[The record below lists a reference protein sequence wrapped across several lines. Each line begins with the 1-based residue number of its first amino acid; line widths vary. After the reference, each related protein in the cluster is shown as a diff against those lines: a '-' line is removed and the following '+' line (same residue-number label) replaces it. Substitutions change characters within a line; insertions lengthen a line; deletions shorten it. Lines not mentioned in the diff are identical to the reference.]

1 MGEVDMKIR
10 IGSLELA
17 NPFILGAGPPGI
29 TGASLKRFAATKPG
43 AVVTK
48 SIGVNPSPGQ
58 KLSLSRSALSEDS
71 LVLTDP
77 WSFKSF
83 EQWVEHEIPF
93 AQEGGVPVIISLQ
106 AVTDTPG
113 DDIKRMA
120 GRAEQAGVAA
130 IELSAFGSAPNVVTG
145 EGIGAVQDAKRTY
158 EVAKAA
164 KESVNIPVIV
174 KLLPEPSNLV
184 DLVKAAEDAGADA
197 IASRDTIFPAITFDI
212 YTKEPPLARN
222 IGTWMPEL
230 SGRSIKEVALA
241 YVVEIFRR
249 TSLPLIGLGGVAR
262 WQDAVEMVIAGATG
276 IGVCTAAMTRGP
288 EIFTELKK
296 GLAAYLRDQK
306 VTLDQLRGT
315 GLEGMMRVNQRGL
328 AELLVEIDAGECTM
342 CGTCATVCQ
351 VEAPREREDAYWI
364 NPDVCVKCG
373 MCVHYCPVS
382 CIEVREL

>member
-1 MGEVDMKIR
+1 MNEVDMKVR
-10 IGSLELA
+10 IGNLELD

-29 TGASLKRFAATKPG
+29 NGASLKRFAATKPG

-48 SIGVNPSPGQ
+48 SIGVKPSPGQ

-158 EVAKAA
+158 AVAKAA
-164 KESVNIPVIV
+164 KESVSIPVIV

-184 DLVKAAEDAGADA
+184 DLIKAAEDAGADA

-249 TSLPLIGLGGVAR
+249 TNLPIIGLGGVAR

-288 EIFTELKK
+288 EIFTELKN

-315 GLEGMMRVNQRGL
+315 GLEGMKRVNQRGL

-351 VEAPREREDAYWI
+351 VEAPRGREDAYWI
-364 NPDVCVKCG
+364 NPDICVKCG

>member
-10 IGSLELA
+10 IGGLELA

-29 TGASLKRFAATKPG
+29 NGASLKRFAATKPG

-48 SIGVNPSPGQ
+48 SIGVKPSPGQ

-174 KLLPEPSNLV
+174 KLLPEPSNLE

-249 TSLPLIGLGGVAR
+249 TNLPIIGLGGVAR
-262 WQDAVEMVIAGATG
+262 WQDAAEMVIAGATG
-276 IGVCTAAMTRGP
+276 IGVCTAAMTKGP
-288 EIFTELKK
+288 EVFTELKK
-296 GLAAYLRDQK
+296 GLAEYLQDQR
-306 VTLDQLRGT
+306 VTLEELRGT
-315 GLEGMMRVNQRGL
+315 GLAGMERVNKRGV
-328 AELLVEIDAGECTM
+328 ADLLVEIDADECTM
-342 CGTCATVCQ
+342 CGTCSTVCQ
-351 VEAPREREDAYWI
+351 VQAPQEQDDTYWI
-364 NPDVCVKCG
+364 DPQICVRCG